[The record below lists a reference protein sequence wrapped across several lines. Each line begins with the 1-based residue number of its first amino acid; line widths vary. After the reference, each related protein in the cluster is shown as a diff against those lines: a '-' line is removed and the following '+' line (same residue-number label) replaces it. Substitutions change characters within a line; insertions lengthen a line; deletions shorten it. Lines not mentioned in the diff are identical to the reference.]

1 MDVLPEL
8 PNVQSQDP
16 TQLTDD
22 NIQHLLA
29 EAEKRLRNDTVRTA
43 NDSAALRQS
52 GQVPPN
58 IPKLSSGS
66 SLKPYVRQNN
76 DVAVV
81 DTTRIIDPIVSNCT
95 QSSANE
101 RIVPKTS
108 KKDKPTAGNEWF
120 NLPKTEL
127 TPDLKRDLQLLR
139 MRSILDPKRHYKKE
153 SGKAQPPK
161 YSQVGTIIEGP
172 TEFFSGRIPKRDR
185 KKTFVDEA
193 LALEKETRRFE
204 TRYNNVQEKKR
215 SGKTAFY
222 KNLVAKRKGRKSR
235 R

>member
-1 MDVLPEL
+1 MDILPEL
-8 PNVQSQDP
+8 SNVQSQDH
-16 TQLTDD
+16 TELTDD

-43 NDSAALRQS
+43 NDSVALRQS
-52 GQVPPN
+52 GQV
-58 IPKLSSGS
+58 
-66 SLKPYVRQNN
+66 
-76 DVAVV
+76 
-81 DTTRIIDPIVSNCT
+81 
-95 QSSANE
+95 
-101 RIVPKTS
+101 
-108 KKDKPTAGNEWF
+108 
-120 NLPKTEL
+120 LPKYVLPKSALMVTL
-127 TPDLKRDLQLLR
+127 
-139 MRSILDPKRHYKKE
+139 SIIISSTFLFSPQSPTSDMLMIE

-204 TRYNNVQEKKR
+204 TRYNDVQQKKR

-222 KNLVAKRKGRKSR
+222 KSLVAKRKGRKNR
-235 R
+235 Q